1 MVGSVGT
8 AMPSE
13 PRYGISARKASAS
26 LRPSA
31 FAVLAA
37 TSFGKAIW
45 PISAAAMM
53 NGETPISSA
62 NDLKV
67 NPLARMAFT
76 QARLSALRSPA
87 RSDMTNSCR
96 LFTDCKEVRTG
107 YGPVPANRALI
118 GLFELCGLL
127 RALGRVARGVGM
139 RADAGELSLVHHEIL
154 GADRLACEMCFEDL
168 ARASGIAGLGGEGTA
183 RDMRGHTVM
192 RHGAP
197 RMVLRRRLR
206 KPDVAG
212 ISRELTA
219 LQRTHDGVTV
229 ADLATRG
236 VHDIAAALHHA
247 DQFVVEHVLGLGMQR
262 CVDRYHVADLD
273 QRFDVRME
281 GQPELLLHLLRQAML
296 VIVVELDV
304 ERLQTAKRRETYA
317 AGSDGADIHALD
329 VLGALDAVGDVP
341 AALDHPAASRK
352 VVAHQRQDHHDDVL
366 GHADRI
372 AVSDLGDG
380 DALVHRRLQIGVI

>member
-76 QARLSALRSPA
+76 QARLSASRSPA

-107 YGPVPANRALI
+107 AGPDQQSLI

-139 RADAGELSLVHHEIL
+139 RADAGELSLVHDQIF
-154 GADRLACEMCFEDL
+154 GADGLACEMC
-168 ARASGIAGLGGEGTA
+168 
-183 RDMRGHTVM
+183 
-192 RHGAP
+192 
-197 RMVLRRRLR
+197 
-206 KPDVAG
+206 
-212 ISRELTA
+212 
-219 LQRTHDGVTV
+219 
-229 ADLATRG
+229 
-236 VHDIAAALHHA
+236 
-247 DQFVVEHVLGLGMQR
+247 
-262 CVDRYHVADLD
+262 
-273 QRFDVRME
+273 
-281 GQPELLLHLLRQAML
+281 
-296 VIVVELDV
+296 
-304 ERLQTAKRRETYA
+304 
-317 AGSDGADIHALD
+317 
-329 VLGALDAVGDVP
+329 
-341 AALDHPAASRK
+341 
-352 VVAHQRQDHHDDVL
+352 
-366 GHADRI
+366 
-372 AVSDLGDG
+372 
-380 DALVHRRLQIGVI
+380 